1 MSKYT
6 PTFVFSSIY
15 DIDFS
20 KLYAQG
26 KKIIISDLDN
36 TLLPY
41 YETKANDALIDWK
54 KRLNDSGLKLYIITN
69 NNENRILKLQETFNI
84 DGYLTK
90 ANKPSP
96 KRLKEYLESNNIKL
110 EETIFL
116 GDQLVTDIACANN
129 LGIHSILVKTIDI
142 KHQKWYTKI
151 NRLRE
156 KRIIKMMMKENPEI
170 AKAILE
176 LKEKA

>member
-1 MSKYT
+1 MYKYL

-20 KLYAQG
+20 KLYDSG

-41 YETKANDALIDWK
+41 YQKDATFELVNWKHKLDQLGFKLFIVTNNDDERI
-54 KRLNDSGLKLYIITN
+54 KRLLL
-69 NNENRILKLQETFNI
+69 TFNI
-84 DGYLTK
+84 DGYLCK

-96 KRLKEYLESNNIKL
+96 KKLTKFITDYGFEMKEI
-110 EETIFL
+110 IFL

-129 LGIHSILVKTIDI
+129 VGIDSILVKTIDL
-142 KHQKWYTKI
+142 KTQKWYTKI
-151 NRLRE
+151 NRIRE
-156 KRIIKMMMKENPEI
+156 KHIIKKIENINPEI
-170 AKAILE
+170 ANKIKLF
-176 LKEKA
+176 KEK

>member
-1 MSKYT
+1 MYKYL

-15 DIDFS
+15 DIDFN
-20 KLYAQG
+20 KLYAEG
-26 KKIIISDLDN
+26 KRIIISDLDN

-41 YETKANDALIDWK
+41 YQKDATHELVNWKHQLDLI
-54 KRLNDSGLKLYIITN
+54 GFKLFIITN
-69 NNENRILKLQETFNI
+69 NDDERIKRLLLTFNI

-90 ANKPSP
+90 AHKPSP
-96 KRLKEYLESNNIKL
+96 KKL
-110 EETIFL
+110 EAFLNEHGFNLDEVIFL

-129 LGIHSILVKTIDI
+129 LGIDSILVKTIDT

-156 KRIIKMMMKENPEI
+156 KKILKQIHKLNPDIGDKIYSFKEN
-170 AKAILE
+170 K
-176 LKEKA
+176 

>member
-15 DIDFS
+15 DIDLD

-26 KKIIISDLDN
+26 KRIIISDLDN

-41 YETKANDALIDWK
+41 YQLDATRELTTWK
-54 KRLNDSGLKLYIITN
+54 KKLNMAGLKLHIITN
-69 NNENRILKLQETFNI
+69 NNDERIKKLMKTFEV

-96 KRLKEYLESNNIKL
+96 KKLKAYLLTNNIKL
-110 EETIFL
+110 DETIFL

-129 LGIHSILVKTIDI
+129 LGIDSILVKTIDN

-156 KRIIKMMMKENPEI
+156 RSIINKMMKEKPEI
-170 AKAILE
+170 ASAIKAF
-176 LKEKA
+176 KETD